1 MRIVFG
7 ILLLAATM
15 EVGAAEQAP
24 TLRKGVWDLKQII
37 NGRPY
42 NTRKCMEPYAEL
54 IRQHT
59 ALTESGCSFQ
69 TSAKSDTQFEIRSK
83 CVKRDPAGR
92 RWESDSVSLFT
103 MQSDTSYQ
111 LDVRGTTNTVP
122 MQETIQGRWVGN
134 CSE

>member
-1 MRIVFG
+1 MRTTIGVFLWA
-7 ILLLAATM
+7 ITMVASAADQ
-15 EVGAAEQAP
+15 VPA
-24 TLRKGVWDLKQII
+24 LRKGMWDLKQNI

-42 NTRKCMEPYAEL
+42 NTRKCMGPYAEL

-69 TSAKSDTQFEIRSK
+69 TSTKSATQFEIRSK
-83 CVKRDPAGR
+83 CIKRDPAGR
-92 RWESDSVSLFT
+92 RWESDSVSILT
-103 MQSDTSYQ
+103 VQSDTSYQ

-122 MQETIQGRWVGN
+122 MQESVQGRWVGT